1 MTPKT
6 TKLRDARV
14 PHSDTTTE
22 TKEIVRLLD
31 IASAGQREN
40 SDVYLGKRR
49 QRRFRMALQV
59 DMARTREPATVFP
72 ATMHNIS
79 ATGIAFWVRREIE
92 PETCVFVREFTD
104 SPQAVWVK
112 ATVTHCTVGILGYLI
127 GAEFAYPPSHY
138 QPVQVADLVTG
149 AEEEVEPKER
159 SGLLKWLGLT

>member
-1 MTPKT
+1 MTPLT

-14 PHSDTTTE
+14 QKTDTTTE
-22 TKEIVRLLD
+22 TTEIIRLLD
-31 IASAGQREN
+31 IASAGQCAG

-49 QRRFRMALQV
+49 ERRFRLALQV
-59 DMARTREPATVFP
+59 DMTRSKESTTVFP

-92 PETCVFVREFTD
+92 PATRVYIREFSDDPKAT
-104 SPQAVWVK
+104 WVT

-127 GAEFAYPPSHY
+127 GAEFACPPSY
-138 QPVQVADLVTG
+138 YEPVLVADLVTG

-159 SGLLKWLGLT
+159 KGLLKWLGLS